1 MPKPVDSELVSV
13 WLERLR
19 AGNDAEKTRAA
30 SELSRLR
37 IRTRGSV
44 RTRGAMTRA
53 ASCGFPEQMAE
64 DALSTVLAAFR
75 DESPDVRRE
84 VACALG
90 EWGDERA
97 AEILGKTIVGD
108 ELDEDVEVRR
118 AAVSALGTIGGP
130 AAVNALCQ
138 VAENDPSDMLRYD
151 ALASLTELATQ
162 AESAVGITT
171 RGAVRTRGAAV
182 RTRGAAVRTRGGLAT
197 EAQQVVRALQRI
209 RDNDQEKEHLRRMAE
224 AALVPLTE

>member
-1 MPKPVDSELVSV
+1 MSKPVDSELVRV

-19 AGNDAEKTRAA
+19 AGSDAEKTQAA

-44 RTRGAMTRA
+44 RTRGAIAHA
-53 ASCGFPEQMAE
+53 ASCDFPEEMAE
-64 DALSTVLAAFR
+64 GALDTVLAAFR

-97 AEILGKTIVGD
+97 AEILRKTIVGE

-118 AAVSALGTIGGP
+118 AAISALGTIGGP

-138 VAENDPSDMLRYD
+138 VAESDPSDMLRYD
-151 ALASLTELATQ
+151 ALASLTELAAQTEL
-162 AESAVGITT
+162 AAGAPLPGAVRT
-171 RGAVRTRGAAV
+171 RGGAVRTRGAVV
-182 RTRGAAVRTRGGLAT
+182 RTRSGLGAP
-197 EAQQVVRALQRI
+197 AQQVVEALQRI

-224 AALVPLTE
+224 AALSPLAE